1 MFYREIDNELRL
13 ELTMPKHAQALFEII
28 DRNRDFFAERFPWVE
43 ETKEVEDTKAYIK
56 SRLELF
62 AKDKTLHLTIVYK
75 EQVVGVLDFMNLN
88 HSEKRTEIAYWLDKA
103 YNGKGIMTRAVRE
116 LANIGF
122 HEYGLERIAICC
134 DVRNPASCSVAERL
148 GFTKEGVLRKYYLVN
163 GVLGDY
169 NLYSVLK
176 DEWSENKCKN

>member
-28 DRNRDFFAERFPWVE
+28 DRNRDFFGERFPWVE
-43 ETKEVEDTKAYIK
+43 ETKEVEDTLEYIK

-62 AKDKTLHLTIVYK
+62 AKDKTLHLTIVYQ

-88 HSEKRTEIAYWLDKA
+88 LFNKRTEIAYWLDKA
-103 YNGKGIMTRAVRE
+103 HNGKGIMTRAVRE
-116 LANIGF
+116 LVNIGF
-122 HEYGLERIAICC
+122 NEYGLERVAICC
-134 DVRNPASCSVAERL
+134 DVTNPSSCNVAERL
-148 GFTKEGVLRKYYLVN
+148 GFTKEGVLRKYYLV
-163 GVLGDY
+163 GGILGDY

-176 DEWSENKCKN
+176 DEWMEKR

>member
-1 MFYREIDNELRL
+1 MFYRVIDNELRL
-13 ELTMPKHAQALFEII
+13 ELTMPKHAQSLFEIV
-28 DRNRDFFAERFPWVE
+28 DRNRDLFGERFPWVE

-88 HSEKRTEIAYWLDKA
+88 LFNKRTEIAYWLDEA
-103 YNGKGIMTRAVRE
+103 HNGKGIMTRAVRE
-116 LANIGF
+116 LVNIGIN
-122 HEYGLERIAICC
+122 EYGLEKISISC
-134 DVRNPASCSVAERL
+134 DVTNPASCNVAKRL
-148 GFTKEGVLRKYYLVN
+148 GFTKEGVLRSHYLV
-163 GVLGDY
+163 GDVFGDY

-176 DEWSENKCKN
+176 DEWMGKNE